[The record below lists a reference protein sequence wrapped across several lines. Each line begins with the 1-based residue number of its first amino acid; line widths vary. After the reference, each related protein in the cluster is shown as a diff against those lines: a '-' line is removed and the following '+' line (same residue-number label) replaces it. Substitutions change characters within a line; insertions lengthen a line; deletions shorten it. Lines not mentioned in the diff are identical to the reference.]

1 MPKKKED
8 KKTVYDI
15 VTERILN
22 LLAAGVVPWRRPW
35 RSGAAVN
42 WRTQKPYRGINAM
55 LLDVGE
61 YATFKQITEA
71 GGTVKKGTKAEI
83 VVFWKWLDKKN
94 EETGEDEKI
103 PLLRYYK
110 VFNIAGTGL
119 ESKRAAASPVDH
131 DPIEDAERLVS
142 GYTDR
147 PPIRYA
153 SGRAFYRPSED
164 VVSVPPLV
172 DYQQAEEYYC
182 TLFHE
187 LVHSTGHSKR
197 LKRPLD
203 EIAAFGDEVY
213 SREELIAEMGAA
225 MLCGVAKIDNH
236 TIENSASY
244 INGWVRKIQEDDKRL
259 VVQAAGIAQ
268 RAADYIQGISYEQE

>member
-1 MPKKKED
+1 
-8 KKTVYDI
+8 
-15 VTERILN
+15 
-22 LLAAGVVPWRRPW
+22 
-35 RSGAAVN
+35 
-42 WRTQKPYRGINAM
+42 M
-55 LLDVGE
+55 LLDPGE
-61 YATFKQITEA
+61 YATFKQNA
-71 GGTVKKGTKAEI
+71 
-83 VVFWKWLDKKN
+83 
-94 EETGEDEKI
+94 ETGEEEKV

-110 VFNIAGTGL
+110 VFNIAECTGL
-119 ESKRAAASPVDH
+119 ESKRAAASPIDQ

-147 PPIRYA
+147 PPIRYP
-153 SGRAFYRPSED
+153 SGRAFYRLSED

-244 INGWVRKIQEDDKRL
+244 ISGWVVRKIQEDDKRL

-268 RAADYIQGISYEQE
+268 LVVEGQELVPITEMDKHMFPLPITLISNWWYPPR

>member
-1 MPKKKED
+1 
-8 KKTVYDI
+8 
-15 VTERILN
+15 
-22 LLAAGVVPWRRPW
+22 
-35 RSGAAVN
+35 
-42 WRTQKPYRGINAM
+42 M
-55 LLDVGE
+55 LLDPGE
-61 YATFKQITEA
+61 YATFKQVTEA
-71 GGTVKKGTKAEI
+71 GGSVKGAKSQI

-94 EETGEDEKI
+94 AETGEEEKV

-110 VFNIAGTGL
+110 VFNIAECTGL
-119 ESKRAAASPVDH
+119 ESKRAAASPIDQ

-147 PPIRYA
+147 PPIRYP
-153 SGRAFYRPSED
+153 SGRAFYRLSED

-244 INGWVRKIQEDDKRL
+244 ISGWVVRKIQEDDKRL

-268 RAADYIQGISYEQE
+268 LVVEGQELVPITEMDKHMFPLPITLISNWWYPPR